1 MDILGYSSYGWLPS
15 VLYLALLLVVSFK
28 AKSSVG
34 SGLSRA
40 LVQAAI
46 FVILVIHGVQLHD
59 SVFTPQGFVFGFAQD
74 LSLIAWV
81 GLAFYWFQS
90 WFLPISSLRWMALM
104 FALVCA
110 FLPNLFPGVL
120 ISPKAVSDP
129 WFKGHFVVA
138 TVAVGLLSL
147 AAMHAMLM
155 SVQDRALHR
164 QADVVIALANALGE
178 GLREGGMGTCGKHYP
193 GHGFVI
199 PDSHVELPV
208 DNRPLDEM
216 QDDIQPYRQV
226 ALDGVMA
233 AHVIYDCV
241 DCNTAVFSNKWINYL
256 RNDINFNGVVFTDD
270 LSMEGAGVVG
280 NMLNRVDTAYR
291 AGCDMM
297 IVSHSPEGV
306 ALVLKE
312 WQPALQDEHRQR
324 VEALIPEKAAM
335 NWAQLQAQP
344 RYQAAVQHIASLVA

>member
-1 MDILGYSSYGWLPS
+1 MDILGYSSSGWLPS
-15 VLYLALLLVVSFK
+15 ALYLALLLVLGFK
-28 AKSSVG
+28 AKSGVESR
-34 SGLSRA
+34 LSSA

-164 QADVVIALANALGE
+164 QLAIIPNSRFAHWLEDLPPLMTMESLLFNLLYVGFALLSLTVFSGLLFSQTLFGKPLVFDHKTIFALISWFLFAGLLLARWRV
-178 GLREGGMGTCGKHYP
+178 GLRGRAAIRWVLSAYTALLLAYVGSR
-193 GHGFVI
+193 FVL
-199 PDSHVELPV
+199 E
-208 DNRPLDEM
+208 
-216 QDDIQPYRQV
+216 
-226 ALDGVMA
+226 
-233 AHVIYDCV
+233 VI
-241 DCNTAVFSNKWINYL
+241 
-256 RNDINFNGVVFTDD
+256 
-270 LSMEGAGVVG
+270 
-280 NMLNRVDTAYR
+280 
-291 AGCDMM
+291 
-297 IVSHSPEGV
+297 
-306 ALVLKE
+306 
-312 WQPALQDEHRQR
+312 LQRT
-324 VEALIPEKAAM
+324 
-335 NWAQLQAQP
+335 
-344 RYQAAVQHIASLVA
+344 

>member
-15 VLYLALLLVVSFK
+15 ALYLALLLVLSFK
-28 AKSSVG
+28 AKSGVE
-34 SGLSRA
+34 SGLSSG

-104 FALVCA
+104 FALICA
-110 FLPNLFPGVL
+110 ALPNIFPGTL

-138 TVAVGLLSL
+138 TVSVGLLSL

-164 QADVVIALANALGE
+164 QLAIIPNGRLAHWLEDLPPLMTMESLLFNLLYVGFALLSLTVFSGLLFSQTLFGKPLVFDHKTIFALVSWFLFAGLLIARWRV
-178 GLREGGMGTCGKHYP
+178 GLRGRAAIRWVLSAYTALLLAYVGSR
-193 GHGFVI
+193 FVL
-199 PDSHVELPV
+199 E
-208 DNRPLDEM
+208 
-216 QDDIQPYRQV
+216 
-226 ALDGVMA
+226 
-233 AHVIYDCV
+233 VI
-241 DCNTAVFSNKWINYL
+241 
-256 RNDINFNGVVFTDD
+256 
-270 LSMEGAGVVG
+270 
-280 NMLNRVDTAYR
+280 
-291 AGCDMM
+291 
-297 IVSHSPEGV
+297 
-306 ALVLKE
+306 
-312 WQPALQDEHRQR
+312 LQRT
-324 VEALIPEKAAM
+324 
-335 NWAQLQAQP
+335 
-344 RYQAAVQHIASLVA
+344 